1 MNRPEDRPLSLSLL
15 GFRLGGKEFDLEVR
29 KMSSL
34 ENGRARELAEL
45 ASVEQDPHKLIAL
58 VTELNFLLENEQK
71 YSEATWLPRESEG
84 L

>member
-1 MNRPEDRPLSLSLL
+1 M
-15 GFRLGGKEFDLEVR
+15 EVR

-45 ASVEQDPHKLIAL
+45 ASVELDPHKLIAL
-58 VTELNFLLENEQK
+58 VTELNYLLENEQK
-71 YSEATWLPRESEG
+71 YSEATPPAGEWRG